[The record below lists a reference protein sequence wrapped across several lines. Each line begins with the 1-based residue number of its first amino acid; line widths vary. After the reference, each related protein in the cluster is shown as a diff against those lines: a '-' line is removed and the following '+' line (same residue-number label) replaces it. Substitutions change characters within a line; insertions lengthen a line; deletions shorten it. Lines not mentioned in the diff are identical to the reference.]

1 MQQEQ
6 RWEQYVSEVSVTI
19 PKVSMASEEVV
30 FVGWLVGDG
39 APVTEGDAIYSIE
52 TEKVETDI
60 EAAAS
65 GILRYGEATD
75 DETYAVGSEIGRIE
89 LTS

>member
-1 MQQEQ
+1 M
-6 RWEQYVSEVSVTI
+6 SEVAVTI

-39 APVTEGDAIYSIE
+39 DPVAEGDAIYSVE
-52 TEKVETDI
+52 TEKVETDV

-65 GILRYGEATD
+65 GVLRHGQAAED
-75 DETYAVGSEIGRIE
+75 GTYPVGCEIGRIE
-89 LTS
+89 VAS